1 MIRRPPRSTLFPYTT
16 LFRSRQSSSRTS
28 ATRHSSGRQP
38 LRQFPVPRR
47 NGDIENRAYEP
58 WTIFP
63 LPPPNRQDR
72 GCLGMTRFKPAVLT
86 ALVTLL
92 VLTLAR
98 CGGDA
103 SPTGWIPRNGVLT
116 GTVTVSSAAL
126 NQIGRAH

>member
-1 MIRRPPRSTLFPYTT
+1 
-16 LFRSRQSSSRTS
+16 
-28 ATRHSSGRQP
+28 
-38 LRQFPVPRR
+38 
-47 NGDIENRAYEP
+47 
-58 WTIFP
+58 
-63 LPPPNRQDR
+63 
-72 GCLGMTRFKPAVLT
+72 MTRLKPAVPT

-126 NQIGRAH
+126 TAPQAPGLLDPGAPAANLVFRRPSLLNAFRTRNLEGMPHQIRPSRRSEERRVGKECRSRWSPYH

>member
-1 MIRRPPRSTLFPYTT
+1 
-16 LFRSRQSSSRTS
+16 
-28 ATRHSSGRQP
+28 
-38 LRQFPVPRR
+38 
-47 NGDIENRAYEP
+47 
-58 WTIFP
+58 
-63 LPPPNRQDR
+63 
-72 GCLGMTRFKPAVLT
+72 MTRLKPAVLT

-126 NQIGRAH
+126 SAPQASLLDPGAPAANLVFRRPAEIGRAHV